1 VGSAVRS
8 VSSTDLMLVGVPVLW
23 SFHIVGSKYSL
34 SNGFLTMSYLVI
46 RFVSAAVAF
55 SLIALWIER
64 SLRIHGRSDQ
74 LHIAGAALLFAA
86 NQIAFV
92 YALKLTTAVTVS
104 LVFGLAPLMMGVT
117 SALFGRERMT
127 RQTVLAGI
135 ISFAGVALVVAGI
148 PGGLDKLSG
157 EIWGIL
163 IALCIPL
170 TWSLFSMLIGPPM
183 KRNTPVRVNAVLLPA
198 TAVTV
203 LVIGFGSLGN
213 QDYQAPTTLAWL
225 CLAYSAFGG
234 FVFANLLW
242 FRVVDR
248 VGPAKSSYFLNIQPF
263 GAALLAWLLLDE
275 TITLVQLIG
284 GIGIALGIVI
294 SRVRMRT
301 PTPLE

>member
-1 VGSAVRS
+1 
-8 VSSTDLMLVGVPVLW
+8 
-23 SFHIVGSKYSL
+23 
-34 SNGFLTMSYLVI
+34 
-46 RFVSAAVAF
+46 
-55 SLIALWIER
+55 
-64 SLRIHGRSDQ
+64 
-74 LHIAGAALLFAA
+74 
-86 NQIAFV
+86 
-92 YALKLTTAVTVS
+92 
-104 LVFGLAPLMMGVT
+104 
-117 SALFGRERMT
+117 
-127 RQTVLAGI
+127 
-135 ISFAGVALVVAGI
+135 
-148 PGGLDKLSG
+148 
-157 EIWGIL
+157 
-163 IALCIPL
+163 
-170 TWSLFSMLIGPPM
+170 MLIGPPM